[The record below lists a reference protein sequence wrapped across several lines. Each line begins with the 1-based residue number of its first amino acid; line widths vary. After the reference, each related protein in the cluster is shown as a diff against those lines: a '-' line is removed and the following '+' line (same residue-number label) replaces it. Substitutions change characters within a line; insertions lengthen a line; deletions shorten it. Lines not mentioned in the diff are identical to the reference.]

1 MSLPITAIR
10 PPVSIDS
17 IDLNAGQ
24 KPAGV
29 AGAFQSVLSDAIGSV
44 QKAGDA
50 AGSVTEKFL
59 SGENVEVHQV
69 ALQTQ
74 MAELNFEMFM
84 AVRNKVVQAYQE
96 VMRMQM

>member
-10 PPVSIDS
+10 PPAAIDL

-24 KPAGV
+24 KPGGP
-29 AGAFQSVLSDAIGSV
+29 AGAFQSALSDAIGSV
-44 QKAGDA
+44 QKAGSIA
-50 AGSVTEKFL
+50 NATTEKFL
-59 SGENVEVHQV
+59 AGENVEIHQV
-69 ALQTQ
+69 ALETQ
-74 MAELNFEMFM
+74 KAELNFEMFM